1 MNSLAINWVLISFSL
16 GMGWALRALICEHP
30 PADPQPGRGTPA
42 FTYDAKGRLIVL
54 PPREVLE
61 REAHHNQN

>member
-16 GMGWALRALICEHP
+16 GMGWALRALICEPP
-30 PADPQPGRGTPA
+30 PADPPGTPA